1 MYRTAETFLHVVY
14 EALYA
19 PYGTGYNYEG
29 VNWEILYKMAEGSK
43 LAVLTYETAKRLSK
57 DYIISEDVLEKWHQE
72 YIAGT
77 EKALEC
83 KNAFAEFASK
93 AKEEGIKYTVF
104 KGFVLADLF
113 PNPLYRTSN
122 DTDILIKK
130 EDTAKIAKFLKKL
143 DYQKDKHDST
153 GQVPVYYRENPAH
166 RLELHYSLWEEFKGP
181 KIDMLEGFGITKDT
195 SFLQM
200 NAWDVELTTLG
211 YEEHLIYQMFHII
224 KHILVEGMSFSG
236 LVDITLYIN
245 KYGKNIDF
253 TSFWRK
259 MEALGY
265 ATFCETFFQ
274 CCIHYLKMDGSIMKR
289 RPLPSIDMKGY
300 LLVEMIHKIMMPFHV
315 EDEVKMYMLTRPYV
329 DGMDAYDNPER
340 HLHEPEYKNVLKRAE
355 EKIKTIHMWGLTCQE
370 TSTGEIEEKEIIFT
384 KDLKEAKK
392 NAPYFYQIYGL
403 TVASEIEMSELISGE
418 SSGIAKEDADVYV
431 HYCEEQGM
439 LQNPQLQMIQSNR
452 VWFEST
458 HARFL
463 VQNGNEIVA
472 DKKEDKIPDEKIKP
486 YIISH
491 GLAFILYMKNIVTL
505 HGSTVGNEAGA
516 ITIIGNSGAGKSTIS
531 TGLRKQG
538 YKLIADDVSAIKLEH
553 GVPYVQIAVP
563 QQKFCRDTALKEGY
577 KLEEIECINEIRDKY
592 RVKLTDD
599 EMCSAP
605 VKLKGIF
612 EIILDTKDNSFR
624 VEKVEGLD
632 LLKLMSANMF
642 SQYLFSNSSGLS
654 ADMFQTTLQ
663 IAKQIPVYRI
673 YRPTDQD
680 TVEQIL
686 NEISTLLK

>member
-29 VNWEILYKMAEGSK
+29 VNWEVLYKMAEGSK

-57 DYIISEDVLEKWHQE
+57 DYIISGEILEKWHQE
-72 YIAGT
+72 YLAGT
-77 EKALEC
+77 EKALKC
-83 KNAFAEFASK
+83 KNAFAEFAKK
-93 AKEEGIKYTVF
+93 AGEEGIKYTVF

-130 EDTAKIAKFLKKL
+130 EDTAQIAKFLKKL
-143 DYQKDKHDST
+143 DYQKEAHDST

-181 KIDMLEGFGITKDT
+181 KIDMLEDFGITDES

-200 NAWDVELTTLG
+200 KAWDVELTTLG

-245 KYGKNIDF
+245 KYGKYIDYS
-253 TSFWRK
+253 SFWKK
-259 MEALGY
+259 MDALGY

-289 RPLPSIDMKGY
+289 RSLPSVDMKGY
-300 LLVEMIHKIMMPFHV
+300 LLVEMINKIMAPFHV
-315 EDEVKMYMLTRPYV
+315 EDEVKMHMLTRPYV
-329 DGMDAYDNPER
+329 DGMDAYDNPEK
-340 HLHEPEYKNVLKRAE
+340 HLSEPEYKSVLKRAE

-384 KDLKEAKK
+384 KDLKAAKK

-403 TVASEIEMSELISGE
+403 TVASEIEMSELIPGE
-418 SSGIAKEDADVYV
+418 STGIAKEDADVYV

-452 VWFEST
+452 VWFESAQ
-458 HARFL
+458 ARFL
-463 VQNGNEIVA
+463 VQNGNEIIA
-472 DKKEDKIPDEKIKP
+472 DKKEVQIPDEKVKP

-491 GLAFILYMKNIVTL
+491 GLAFVLYMKNIVTL
-505 HGSTVGNEAGA
+505 HGSTVGDEEGA
-516 ITIIGNSGAGKSTIS
+516 VTIIGNSGAGKSTIS
-531 TGLRKQG
+531 TGLRKRG
-538 YKLIADDVSAIKLEH
+538 YKLIADDVSAIKLEN

-563 QQKFCRDTALKEGY
+563 HQKFCRDTALKEGY

-592 RVKLTDD
+592 RVTLSED
-599 EMCSAP
+599 EMCSGP
-605 VKLKGIF
+605 GKLKGIF
-612 EIILDTKDNSFR
+612 EIILDTKDNRFR
-624 VEKVEGLD
+624 VEKAEGLD

-663 IAKQIPVYRI
+663 IAQQVPVYKI

-686 NEISTLLK
+686 DEIIKVVK

>member
-1 MYRTAETFLHVVY
+1 MYRTAETFLQVVY

-19 PYGTGYNYEG
+19 PYGTGYNYDG
-29 VNWEILYKMAEGSK
+29 VAWDVLYKMAEGSK
-43 LAVLTYETAKRLSK
+43 LVVLTYETVKRLAK
-57 DYIISEDVLEKWHQE
+57 DYDVSEEILERWHQE
-72 YIAGT
+72 YLTGIK
-77 EKALEC
+77 KALEC
-83 KNAFAEFASK
+83 KNAFAEFAQK
-93 AKEEGIKYTVF
+93 AKEGGISYTVF
-104 KGFVLADLF
+104 KGLVLAELF

-130 EDTAKIAKFLKKL
+130 EDTAKIAKFLRKL
-143 DYQKDKHDST
+143 GYQKDEHDST
-153 GQVPVYYRENPAH
+153 GQVPVYYREEPAH

-181 KIDMLEGFGITKDT
+181 KIEMLESFGITT
-195 SFLQM
+195 ESSFVQM
-200 NAWDVELTTLG
+200 KAWDIELTTLG

-245 KYGKNIDF
+245 RYGKYIDY
-253 TSFWRK
+253 SLFWKK
-259 MEALGY
+259 MDELGY
-265 ATFCETFFQ
+265 AMFCETFFQ
-274 CCIHYLKMDGSIMKR
+274 CCIHYLKMDNMIMKR
-289 RPLPSIDMKGY
+289 RSLPSVDMKGY
-300 LLVEMIHKIMMPFHV
+300 LIVEMLHKIMAPFQV
-315 EDEVKMYMLTRPYV
+315 EEEVKMQMLTRPYV
-329 DGMDAYDNPER
+329 DGMDAYDNPEK
-340 HLHEPEYKNVLKRAE
+340 HLQEAEYKSVLKRAE
-355 EKIKTIHMWGLTCQE
+355 EKIKSIHMWGLTCQE

-403 TVASEIEMSELISGE
+403 TVASEIEMSELIPGE
-418 SSGIAKEDADVYV
+418 KSGIAKEDADVYV
-431 HYCEEQGM
+431 HYCEEQGT

-458 HARFL
+458 QARFL

-472 DKKEDKIPDEKIKP
+472 DKKDVQVLDEKVKP

-505 HGSTVGNEAGA
+505 HGSTVGNEEGA
-516 ITIIGNSGAGKSTIS
+516 VTIIGNSGAGKSTIS
-531 TGLRKQG
+531 TGLRKRG
-538 YKLIADDVSAIKLEH
+538 YQLIADDVSAIKLEN

-577 KLEEIECINEIRDKY
+577 KLEEIECINEVRDKY

-599 EMCSAP
+599 EMCSEP
-605 VKLKGIF
+605 GKLRGIF
-612 EIILDTKDNSFR
+612 ELIPDTKGNDLR
-624 VEKVEGLD
+624 VEKADGLE

-654 ADMFQTTLQ
+654 ADMFHTTLQ
-663 IAKQIPVYRI
+663 IAKKVPVYRI
-673 YRPTDQD
+673 YRPVSKD
-680 TVEQIL
+680 TVELIL
-686 NEISTLLK
+686 DEITRIVK